1 MSHASLPRPLTFE
14 EYRQQVSPRI
24 APVRYAFHWS
34 AHHLSS
40 WYSPLASI
48 SMLIAVIFYFA
59 DTGNRTMQ
67 RHYQAW
73 QVINTA
79 QGKGGNGG
87 RIEALE
93 QLTKDHVSLTGVD
106 VSGAFLRGVH
116 LDHASLVRANFHNA
130 DVRNGSFSSANLI
143 NANLAGTNLREAN
156 LSHAKLQEAEMND
169 IDLNGANLQDADLTG
184 SNLAGADLRN
194 ADLKNIGWKDLV
206 SVKGADVSSVKNAP
220 PGFVEWAR
228 SNGALPESASGR

>member
-1 MSHASLPRPLTFE
+1 MSHTSLPRPLTFE
-14 EYRQQVSPRI
+14 EYRQNVHPRI
-24 APVRYAFHWS
+24 AGVRYMFHWC
-34 AHHLSS
+34 AHHLTN

-79 QGKGGNGG
+79 QGKGGSGG

-93 QLTKDHVSLTGVD
+93 QLAKDHVSLTGVD
-106 VSGAFLRGVH
+106 VSSAFLRGVH
-116 LDHASLVRANFHNA
+116 LDHASLVRANFHTT
-130 DVRNGSFSSANLI
+130 DVRNGVFSSANLI
-143 NANLAGTNLREAN
+143 NANLTGTNLREAD

-169 IDLNGANLQDADLTG
+169 IDLNGANLQNADLTG
-184 SNLAGADLRN
+184 ANLTGADLRN
-194 ADLKNIGWKDLV
+194 ADLKNVGWKDLV
-206 SVKGADVSSVKNAP
+206 SVKGADISSVKNAP
-220 PGFVEWAR
+220 AGFVEWAR
-228 SNGALPESASGR
+228 SNGALAESTSGK

>member
-1 MSHASLPRPLTFE
+1 MSQGSLTRPLTFK
-14 EYRQQVSPRI
+14 EYRQQVRRWSG
-24 APVRYAFHWS
+24 ARYTLHWC
-34 AHHLSS
+34 AHHLTN

-93 QLTKDHVSLTGVD
+93 QLVKDKVSLTGVD
-106 VSGAFLRGVH
+106 VSGGFLQH
-116 LDHASLVRANFHNA
+116 INLDHAVLVRANFHNA
-130 DVRNGSFSSANLI
+130 DVRSGSLQA
-143 NANLAGTNLREAN
+143 AN
-156 LSHAKLQEAEMND
+156 LSNADLSGANLRKGDLQRAELEQADLNEA
-169 IDLNGANLQDADLTG
+169 DLNGANLRNADLNG
-184 SNLAGADLRN
+184 VNLAGADLRN
-194 ADLKNIGWKDLV
+194 ADLNGAKWEQLA
-206 SVKGADVSSVKNAP
+206 SVKGTSISGVRNAPAGFLEWAVKNGAV
-220 PGFVEWAR
+220 PGKE
-228 SNGALPESASGR
+228 

>member
-1 MSHASLPRPLTFE
+1 MSHATLPRPLTFE
-14 EYRQQVSPRI
+14 EYRQNVHPRI
-24 APVRYAFHWS
+24 APVRYIFHWC
-34 AHHLSS
+34 AHHLSN

-59 DTGNRTMQ
+59 DSGNRTMQ

-93 QLTKDHVSLTGVD
+93 QLTHDRVSLTGVD
-106 VSGAFLRGVH
+106 VSGAFLRGVR

-130 DVRNGSFSSANLI
+130 DVRNGSFAGANLI
-143 NANLAGTNLREAN
+143 NATLTGTNLRQAN
-156 LSHAKLQEAEMND
+156 LSNAKLQEADMND
-169 IDLNGANLQDADLTG
+169 ADLNGANLENSDLTG
-184 SNLAGADLRN
+184 ANLAGADLRN
-194 ADLKNIGWKDLV
+194 ANLQNIGWKDLV
-206 SVKGADVSSVKNAP
+206 SVKGADVSSVKNP
-220 PGFVEWAR
+220 PEGFVEWAR
-228 SNGALPESASGR
+228 SNGALTETTSER

>member
-24 APVRYAFHWS
+24 APVRYACHWTG
-34 AHHLSS
+34 HHLTS

-79 QGKGGNGG
+79 QGKGGSGG

-93 QLTKDHVSLTGVD
+93 QLAKDGVALIGVD
-106 VSGAFLRGVH
+106 VSGAFLRGVK
-116 LDHASLVRANFHNA
+116 LDHAALLRANFHNA
-130 DVRNGSFSSANLI
+130 DVRAASFQSARLI
-143 NANLAGTNLREAN
+143 NANLSGANLREAN
-156 LSHAKLQEAEMND
+156 LGNANLQEADLND
-169 IDLNGANLQDADLTG
+169 TDLNGANLKGADLTG
-184 SNLAGADLRN
+184 ANLAGADLRN
-194 ADLKNIGWKDLV
+194 TDLSNIKWKDLT
-206 SVKGADVSSVKNAP
+206 SVKDANVADVKNAP
-220 PGFVEWAR
+220 DGFVEWAKK
-228 SNGALPESASGR
+228 NGAMVESGTQK

>member
-1 MSHASLPRPLTFE
+1 MSHARLPRPLTFE

-24 APVRYAFHWS
+24 APVRYAFHWTG
-34 AHHLSS
+34 HHLTS

-48 SMLIAVIFYFA
+48 SMLIAVFFYFA

-93 QLTKDHVSLTGVD
+93 QLAKDRVSLTGVD
-106 VSGAFLRGVH
+106 VSTAFLRGVR

-130 DVRNGSFSSANLI
+130 DVRNGSFAGANLI
-143 NANLAGTNLREAN
+143 NANLTGTNLREAN
-156 LSHAKLQEAEMND
+156 LSNAKLQEAEMND
-169 IDLNGANLQDADLTG
+169 IDLNGANLQDANLAG
-184 SNLAGADLRN
+184 ANLAGADLRN
-194 ADLKNIGWKDLV
+194 ADLRDVSWKDVV
-206 SVKGADVSSVKNAP
+206 SVKGADISSVKNAP
-220 PGFVEWAR
+220 AGFVDWAR
-228 SNGALPESASGR
+228 RNGALAEGASGK